1 MHVLLIE
8 PDVIQAVAYRS
19 ALEAAGCTVSHARTA
34 QGAVHATDE
43 RLPDVVVLEVQLPA
57 HNGIEFLYEFRSYAE
72 WVHVP
77 VVVYSAMPPHT
88 LTQSATL
95 YKDLG
100 VVRALYKPQTSL
112 EQMCRIVQGSVRV
125 A

>member
-8 PDVIQAVAYRS
+8 PDIVQAVAYRS
-19 ALEAAGCTVSHARTA
+19 ALEAAGYSVSYARTA
-34 QGAVHATDE
+34 QGAVHVADE

-77 VVVYSAMPPHT
+77 VVVHSTMPPHM

-100 VVRALYKPQTSL
+100 VVRVLYKPQTSL
-112 EQMCRIVQGSVRV
+112 EQLCRIVQGSVRV

>member
-8 PDVIQAVAYRS
+8 PDSIQAVAYRS
-19 ALEAAGCTVSHARTA
+19 ALKAVGCTVSHVRTA
-34 QGAVHATDE
+34 QGAVQAADTQT
-43 RLPDVVVLEVQLPA
+43 PDVVVLEVQLPA

-72 WVHVP
+72 WVDVP
-77 VVVYSAMPPHT
+77 VVIYSTMQPHL

-100 VVRALYKPQTSL
+100 VVRVLYKPQISL
-112 EQMCRIVQGSVRV
+112 EQFCRIVQGSVRV